1 MSEDSYVVVEGR
13 VKKVKEGSE
22 MDVIMQEIA
31 WQMFRIGYGKHVLE
45 KEKK

>member
-1 MSEDSYVVVEGR
+1 MNKDPYVVIEGR
-13 VKKVKEGSE
+13 VKKIEEGSE

-45 KEKK
+45 KEKE